1 MYAPR
6 GFLKNWGS
14 GLPATKEAQMKQ
26 LETSELFKKRCDIF
40 RAMLE
45 HGSVTCRELQHALK
59 TTNGNTRTFV
69 NSATYVIPFYE
80 DEGCYKL
87 MEE

>member
-1 MYAPR
+1 
-6 GFLKNWGS
+6 
-14 GLPATKEAQMKQ
+14 MKQ

-45 HGSVTCRELQHALK
+45 RGPVTCRELQHALK
-59 TTNGNTRTFV
+59 TTNANTRVFV

-80 DEGCYKL
+80 DKGFYKL